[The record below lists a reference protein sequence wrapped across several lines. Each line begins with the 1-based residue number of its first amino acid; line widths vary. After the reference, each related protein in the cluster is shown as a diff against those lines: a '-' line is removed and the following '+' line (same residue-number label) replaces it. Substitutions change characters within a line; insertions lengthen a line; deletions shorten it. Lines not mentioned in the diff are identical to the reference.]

1 MNLPLPKPYGLWTGN
16 VFQGQV
22 LSNGK
27 PVAGAEVEV
36 EYMSHEPNLK
46 KNGLSAKSSVKYPNG
61 VMVTQ
66 AIMTDANGVF
76 TFGIPK
82 AGWWGFAALG
92 VGPDKKHDGKELSQD
107 AVIWVQAVDMK

>member
-1 MNLPLPKPYGLWTGN
+1 MLLD
-16 VFQGQV
+16 
-22 LSNGK
+22 GK
-27 PVAGAEVEV
+27 PVPGAEVEV

-82 AGWWGFAALG
+82 AGWWGFAALT
-92 VGPDKKHDGKELSQD
+92 DADYKLKEAGAEKDVELG
-107 AVIWVQAVDMK
+107 AVLWTEFTAPQVK